1 VEIRAGGGRR
11 GRHRGE
17 LVGPVD
23 HSLDH
28 SVEYEPLQ
36 PWRTAAMIATGI
48 AAVELFLLL
57 LIGFVVGA
65 KAFSDKT
72 ETATIAAI
80 KREVPQAAQT
90 QPAESKPAGTEKK
103 EKKQEP
109 AILPRG
115 RTSVVVLNGN
125 GIPGAAA
132 VNADKAHSMHYVVTA
147 TGNAPS
153 TGFARSMVMFRPGF
167 KPAAQRLAKD
177 MGVKVVTPLDGI
189 TKGDLQG
196 AQLALII
203 GG

>member
-1 VEIRAGGGRR
+1 M
-11 GRHRGE
+11 
-17 LVGPVD
+17 D

-57 LIGFVVGA
+57 IIGFLVGA

-80 KREVPQAAQT
+80 KREVPQSAQT
-90 QPAESKPAGTEKK
+90 QAAENKPAGTEKK
-103 EKKQEP
+103 KQEP
-109 AILPRG
+109 TLLPRR
-115 RTSVVVLNGN
+115 RTAVVVLNGN

-132 VNADKAHSMHYVVTA
+132 VSADKAHSLRYIVTA

-167 KPAAQRLAKD
+167 KPAAKRLAKD
-177 MGVKVVTPLDGI
+177 MGVKAVTPLDGI

>member
-1 VEIRAGGGRR
+1 M
-11 GRHRGE
+11 
-17 LVGPVD
+17 D

-36 PWRTAAMIATGI
+36 PWRAAAMIAAGI
-48 AAVELFLLL
+48 AAVELFILL
-57 LIGFVVGA
+57 LIGFVLGA

-90 QPAESKPAGTEKK
+90 QTSNEQTSADSSQK
-103 EKKQEP
+103 EEP
-109 AILPRG
+109 KVLPRG
-115 RTSVVVLNGN
+115 RTSVVILNGN

-132 VNADKAHSMHYVVTA
+132 VNADKAHSFHYVVTA

-153 TGFARSMVMFRPGF
+153 TDFARSMVMFRPGF

-177 MGVKVVTPLDGI
+177 MGVKAVTPLDGI

>member
-1 VEIRAGGGRR
+1 M
-11 GRHRGE
+11 
-17 LVGPVD
+17 
-23 HSLDH
+23 DH

-36 PWRTAAMIATGI
+36 PWRAAAMIATGI

-57 LIGFVVGA
+57 IIGFVFGM

-72 ETATIAAI
+72 ETATVAAI

-90 QPAESKPAGTEKK
+90 QSAENKPAETTK
-103 EKKQEP
+103 KKQEP
-109 AILPRG
+109 KVLPRG

-132 VNADKAHSMHYVVTA
+132 VNADKAHSLHYIVTA

-177 MGVKVVTPLDGI
+177 MGVKAVTPLDGI
-189 TKGDLQG
+189 TKGELQG

>member
-1 VEIRAGGGRR
+1 M
-11 GRHRGE
+11 
-17 LVGPVD
+17 D
-23 HSLDH
+23 HP
-28 SVEYEPLQ
+28 VEYEPIQ
-36 PWRTAAMIATGI
+36 PWRVAAMVATGI
-48 AAVELFLLL
+48 AAVELFILL
-57 LIGFVVGA
+57 LIGFVLGA

-90 QPAESKPAGTEKK
+90 HASSGEQKPAEASRKK
-103 EKKQEP
+103 EAP
-109 AILPRG
+109 TVLPRG
-115 RTSVVVLNGN
+115 RTSVVILNGN

-132 VNADKAHSMHYVVTA
+132 VNADKAHSLHYVITA

-153 TGFARSMVMFRPGF
+153 TDFARSMVMFRPGF

-177 MGVKVVTPLDGI
+177 MGVKAVTPLDGI

>member
-1 VEIRAGGGRR
+1 M
-11 GRHRGE
+11 
-17 LVGPVD
+17 D
-23 HSLDH
+23 HP
-28 SVEYEPLQ
+28 VEYEPLQ
-36 PWRTAAMIATGI
+36 PWRTAAMIATGV
-48 AAVELFLLL
+48 AAVELFILL
-57 LIGFVVGA
+57 LIGFLIGA
-65 KAFSDKT
+65 KAFSEKT

-90 QPAESKPAGTEKK
+90 NGSDQKSAETTQTQKQK
-103 EKKQEP
+103 EPKV
-109 AILPRG
+109 LPRS

-132 VNADKAHSMHYVVTA
+132 VNGDKAHSLHYIVTA

-153 TGFARSMVMFRPGF
+153 TGFARSVVMFRPGF
-167 KPAAQRLAKD
+167 KPSAQRLAKD
-177 MGVKVVTPLDGI
+177 MGVKAVSPLDGI

>member
-1 VEIRAGGGRR
+1 M
-11 GRHRGE
+11 
-17 LVGPVD
+17 D
-23 HSLDH
+23 HP
-28 SVEYEPLQ
+28 VEYEPLQ
-36 PWRTAAMIATGI
+36 PWRIAAMVATGI
-48 AAVELFLLL
+48 AAVELFILL
-57 LIGFVVGA
+57 LIGFLVGA

-80 KREVPQAAQT
+80 KREVPQSAQT
-90 QPAESKPAGTEKK
+90 QSSEQKPADASQKKK
-103 EKKQEP
+103 EKVPKV
-109 AILPRG
+109 LPRG
-115 RTSVVVLNGN
+115 RTSVVILNGN

-132 VNADKAHSMHYVVTA
+132 VNADKAHSFHYVITA

-153 TGFARSMVMFRPGF
+153 TGFARSMVMFLPGF

-177 MGVKVVTPLDGI
+177 MGVKAVTPLDGI

>member
-1 VEIRAGGGRR
+1 M
-11 GRHRGE
+11 
-17 LVGPVD
+17 D

-36 PWRTAAMIATGI
+36 PWRAAAMIATGI

-57 LIGFVVGA
+57 LIGFVLGA

-80 KREVPQAAQT
+80 KRQVPQAAQT
-90 QPAESKPAGTEKK
+90 QTSNEQKPAEAQKK
-103 EKKQEP
+103 EEP
-109 AILPRG
+109 QVLPRG
-115 RTSVVVLNGN
+115 RTSVVILNGN

-132 VNADKAHSMHYVVTA
+132 VNADKAHSMHYIITA

-153 TGFARSMVMFRPGF
+153 TDFARSMVMFRPGF

-177 MGVKVVTPLDGI
+177 MGIKAVTPLDGI

>member
-1 VEIRAGGGRR
+1 M
-11 GRHRGE
+11 
-17 LVGPVD
+17 D
-23 HSLDH
+23 HP
-28 SVEYEPLQ
+28 VEYEPLQ
-36 PWRTAAMIATGI
+36 PWRTAAMIATGV
-48 AAVELFLLL
+48 AAVELFILL
-57 LIGFVVGA
+57 LIGFLVGA

-90 QPAESKPAGTEKK
+90 QASDQKTAETAKK
-103 EKKQEP
+103 REEP
-109 AILPRG
+109 KVLPRG

-132 VNADKAHSMHYVVTA
+132 VNGDKAHSLHYIVTA

-153 TGFARSMVMFRPGF
+153 TGFARSIVMFRPGF

-177 MGVKVVTPLDGI
+177 MGVKAVSPLDGI